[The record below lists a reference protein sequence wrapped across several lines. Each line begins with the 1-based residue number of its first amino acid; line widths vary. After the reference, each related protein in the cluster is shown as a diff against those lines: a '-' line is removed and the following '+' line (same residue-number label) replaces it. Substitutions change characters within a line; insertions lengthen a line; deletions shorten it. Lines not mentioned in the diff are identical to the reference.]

1 MNLLFVNIGYA
12 LLLMNTVLYFKGFSN
27 QGKTFKI
34 FTVYL
39 LGTVLIQI
47 ASKTLL
53 MLNNDNLFLSHF
65 YFIGQFVMLSLF
77 FKSLFKIKKQKLLAN
92 WILLI
97 GIAVLAVQYS
107 LSPNVFFRFNLF
119 EIFLTSFLIII
130 LAVVHLYNLLT
141 EKKVFYYCTVGMLL
155 YLFSSTVL
163 FFVGNLSALLS
174 KEYQLLPWTL
184 NALLIIVYQLFI
196 LFEWKKSFYIKQS
209 ILKNENKPTL

>member
-12 LLLMNTVLYFKGFSN
+12 LLLLNSVLYFKGFFN
-27 QGKTFKI
+27 QGKAFKI

-47 ASKTLL
+47 FSKFFSSLYG
-53 MLNNDNLFLSHF
+53 NNLFLSHF
-65 YFIGQFVMLSLF
+65 YFIGQFVVLSLF
-77 FKSLFKIKKQKLLAN
+77 FKSLFNIKKQKLLVN
-92 WILLI
+92 GILII
-97 GIAVLAVQYS
+97 GMSILAGQY
-107 LSPNVFFRFNLF
+107 LLDPNLFFRFNLF
-119 EIFLTSFLIII
+119 EIFLTSFLVIV
-130 LAVVHLYNLLT
+130 LATVHLYNLLT
-141 EKKVFYYCTVGMLL
+141 EKKVFYYCTIGMLL

-163 FFVGNLSALLS
+163 FLVGNLTALLS

-209 ILKNENKPTL
+209 IIKNENKPTL